1 MATKTKICGFLVA
14 LTCALCVGLV
24 SCGSPAED
32 YMPGFVGT
40 WELSSLE
47 GSEEG
52 MSADD
57 FAILK
62 ERGMVA
68 SLDLKDDG
76 TCSFDLFGDVREGTW
91 EAPAADAARI
101 TVADQVSDVA
111 LAGDTLTITQNTGQS
126 LIFTKASAAS
136 SAAASSERAED
147 AASASGEDGEDSE
160 AAEAAEAPED
170 TEDANGTDESE

>member
-14 LTCALCVGLV
+14 LTCALCAGLV

-32 YMPGFVGT
+32 YTPGFVGT

-52 MSADD
+52 MSAED

-91 EAPAADAARI
+91 EAAAADVARI

-111 LAGDTLTITQNTGQS
+111 LAGDSLTITQNTGQA

-136 SAAASSERAED
+136 STAASSKRAED
-147 AASASGEDGEDSE
+147 AASASDEDGE
-160 AAEAAEAPED
+160 AGEAAEAPEN
-170 TEDANGTDESE
+170 TEAANDTDESE